1 MTADPVPPTTEPRNA
16 TVWVESMLRSFAAYA
31 VPVAVAL
38 ISLWA
43 LWFWPAEYPEESA
56 RAPLPFQALTV
67 DDERAPA
74 QALQALALQPVRT
87 VWDTRLSETPL
98 WVLLALP
105 NADVPE
111 SPAVDFPS
119 RHVVALRCWNADTLV
134 PLGAFQ
140 REGGPS
146 ASGALRPSRAGVAL
160 VAEPL
165 PQRVL
170 CEARFTGPARFTAKL
185 RSVEELAALE
195 RQFHRQAG
203 WIDGGLLLLALFTLI
218 AGLINR
224 ERTYLVFAAWL
235 VINMRM
241 AALSGGWDYQWLG
254 HVVPVPWLTP
264 MRQLT
269 LALYSTVTV
278 VLFRFLFD
286 DDLRRTRTLSPVR
299 LVLLACVPVL
309 AAAVVLPYRHF
320 LPLIWT
326 ATAIGALVLGY
337 ALVVI
342 LIRTR
347 STVAMWYAASMAVT
361 LLASLYEVIAAALGL
376 RGLIGTF
383 DSVTAALA
391 SSLLASLAIAEQ
403 FRQEHLQRVALQAEL
418 QHTFDFLPIGLF
430 TLDPAGRFLSTN
442 PALQTIL
449 GRTIEAE
456 REHWETLFPRYEW
469 TQLDAASGSSGTV
482 EFETSLIQ
490 DDGIGRRFLVRAAR
504 AGDKIEGTLQDITDK
519 VRTHEHLQFL
529 ADHDP
534 LTKALNRRGVEACL
548 SRGLQRLRRGKPL
561 AAAYLDL
568 DRFKLI
574 NDLYGHVAGDAVL
587 QQVCERV
594 QQPLASHMYLGRVGG
609 DEFLLVMLDTPLHRA
624 ETVCRDILTRLAS
637 EPYQV
642 GDRAFQVRGSIGLI
656 EVTAGMTAKDVVATA
671 DRACREAKR
680 GRSTSLVVYEHGS
693 QAFREHE
700 AEMQL
705 VERLAAGEEIEGLY
719 LEMQPIVSLRH
730 PAQSLNFEVLLRMQD
745 ATGSRVP
752 TERLIRAGENAGR
765 MSAIDRWVVAAMLG
779 WLTQHQSQ
787 LPTNQFICLNLSG
800 ASLNDERFIHDMLE
814 MLERHRDIAHRLC
827 FEVTESVAL
836 HDIGNSRRF
845 IDRLRTLGAKVA
857 LDDFGA
863 GYTSFSYLK
872 DLPADILKI
881 DGSFIVNMNR
891 HPANV
896 AIVEAIVSLAQNL
909 GMKTIAEWAED
920 FETVE
925 TLAEIGVDFVQG
937 YAVSRPV
944 SADRILA
951 ARSGADFI
959 SDERISTYLNTLPPD
974 DEFAGVD
981 WVLGAPPSAPAA
993 AKPQSNSMSG

>member
-1 MTADPVPPTTEPRNA
+1 MTVTSTPTEPECRSA
-16 TVWVESMLRSFAAYA
+16 TAWVEATLRSFAAYA
-31 VPVAVAL
+31 VPVLAAL
-38 ISLWA
+38 LTLWA
-43 LWFWPAEYPEESA
+43 LWLWPSEYPEESV

-67 DDERAPA
+67 DDEREPA
-74 QALQALALQPVRT
+74 QALQALTLQPSRT
-87 VWDTRLSETPL
+87 VWDTRLSEKPL
-98 WVLLALP
+98 WVLLTVPDSSLP
-105 NADVPE
+105 D
-111 SPAVDFPS
+111 SPVLDFPS
-119 RHVVALRCWNADTLV
+119 RHAVSMRCWNADTLTL
-134 PLGAFQ
+134 LGTFDRMAT
-140 REGGPS
+140 PT
-146 ASGALRPSRAGVAL
+146 ASGRLLPSRAGVVLA
-160 VAEPL
+160 AEPL
-165 PQRVL
+165 PARVL
-170 CEARFTGPARFTAKL
+170 CEARFTGPAHFTAKL
-185 RSVEELAALE
+185 RQAGEVTALQQ
-195 RQFHRQAG
+195 QFHRHAG

-218 AGLINR
+218 AGFINR

-241 AALSGGWDYQWLG
+241 AALSGGWDHQWLG
-254 HVVPVPWLTP
+254 QLVPAEWLAP
-264 MRQLT
+264 MRQIT
-269 LALYSTVTV
+269 LALYATVTV
-278 VLFRFLFD
+278 VLFRFLLD
-286 DDLRRTRTLSPVR
+286 DDLRRTRTLAPVR
-299 LVLLACVPVL
+299 WVLLACVPVL
-309 AAAVVLPYRHF
+309 AAALVLPYRQF
-320 LPLIWT
+320 LPLIWA
-326 ATAIGALVLGY
+326 ATAIGVLVLGY
-337 ALVVI
+337 ALGVI
-342 LIRTR
+342 LVRTR
-347 STVAMWYAASMAVT
+347 STVAMWYAGSMAVT

-376 RGLIGTF
+376 RGLIGSF

-403 FRQEHLQRVALQAEL
+403 FRQEHLQRLALQAEL

-430 TLDPAGRFLSTN
+430 TLDPQGRFLSTN

-449 GRTIEAE
+449 GRPVEPE
-456 REHWETLFPRYEW
+456 RDHWDMLFPRYDW
-469 TQLDAASGSSGTV
+469 AQLSASSGAGGAV
-482 EFETSLIQ
+482 EFETGLSQ
-490 DDGIGRRFLVRAAR
+490 EDGIGRRFLVRAAR

-519 VRTHEHLQFL
+519 VRAHEHLQFL

-561 AAAYLDL
+561 AVAYLDL

-574 NDLYGHVAGDAVL
+574 NDLYGHVAGDTVL

-594 QQPLASHMYLGRVGG
+594 QRPLASHMYLGRVGG

-624 ETVCRDILTRLAS
+624 EAVCRDILTRLVH

-680 GRSTSLVVYEHGS
+680 GRTTGLVVYEHGS

-705 VERLAAGEEIEGLY
+705 VERLAGGQDIEGLF

-730 PAQSLNFEVLLRMQD
+730 PGQSLNFEVLLRMQD
-745 ATGSRVP
+745 ANGSRVP

-765 MSAIDRWVVAAMLG
+765 MSAIDRWVVAAILG
-779 WLTQHQSQ
+779 WLSQHRQQ
-787 LPTNQFICLNLSG
+787 LPANQFVCLNLSG
-800 ASLNDERFIHDMLE
+800 ASLNDERFVHDMVE
-814 MLERHRDIAHRLC
+814 MLERHRDVAHRLC

-836 HDIGNSRRF
+836 HDIGNTRRF
-845 IDRLRTLGAKVA
+845 IDRLRALGAKVA

-937 YAVSRPV
+937 WAVSRPV
-944 SADRILA
+944 TGDRILA

-959 SDERISTYLNTLPPD
+959 SDERISNYLNTLPPD
-974 DEFAGVD
+974 DELAAVD
-981 WVLGAPPSAPAA
+981 WVLGAAQPTPAA
-993 AKPQSNSMSG
+993 ATPPPGAP